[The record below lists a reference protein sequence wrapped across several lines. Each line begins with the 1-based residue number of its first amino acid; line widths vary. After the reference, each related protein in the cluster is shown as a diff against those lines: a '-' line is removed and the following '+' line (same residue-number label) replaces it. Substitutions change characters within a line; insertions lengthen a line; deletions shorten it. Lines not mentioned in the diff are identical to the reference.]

1 MGPLAGMQVLDLT
14 SMVSGPVAAAML
26 ADQGAEVIKV
36 EPLHGEQMRHL
47 GTPHNGIPPTFF
59 SCNRGKQSIAVNL
72 KREDGQKVL
81 WQLIEK
87 ADVLLQNF
95 RPGAM
100 ERMGFGET
108 AVRARNERIIY
119 VSISGFGETGPYADQ
134 RVYDPVIQA
143 LSGAT
148 DIQANRL
155 TREPEMFRVIVAD
168 KVSSLTVAQAVSS
181 ALFHRERSGEG
192 QHIRLSMLDA
202 MLAFFWPEGMGGLTY
217 ADAGFDPAERSGSMD
232 LIYPTRDGHITA
244 GVISDKE
251 WVGMC
256 RAIEREDL
264 IDDERFSTAR
274 ARGRNAQIRKEITRE
289 EIAKWPSEEILARLN
304 ANDVP
309 NAPLLRRTQLLDN
322 EQIVASDSIARTE
335 YEGFGEVRQARP
347 AARFSRTPGT
357 AGARAPMLGEH
368 SIDILARLGYSE
380 EDRRQLVENGVIVT
394 GENA

>member
-14 SMVSGPVAAAML
+14 SMVSGPVAGAML
-26 ADQGAEVIKV
+26 SDQGAEVIKI
-36 EPLHGEQMRHL
+36 EPPHGEQMRHL
-47 GTPHNGIPPTFF
+47 GQPHNGLPPTFF
-59 SCNRGKQSIAVNL
+59 SCNRGKKSIAVNL
-72 KREDGQKVL
+72 KREAGQEVL
-81 WQLIEK
+81 WRLIEQ

-100 ERMGFGET
+100 ERMGFDEET
-108 AVRARNERIIY
+108 VRARNPRIIY
-119 VSISGFGETGPYADQ
+119 VSISGFGETGPYVDQ

-155 TREPEMFRVIVAD
+155 TREPEMFRVIIAD

-304 ANDVP
+304 ENDVP

-357 AGARAPMLGEH
+357 VGAPAPMLGQH
-368 SIDILARLGYSE
+368 SIDILARLGYPE
-380 EDRRQLVENGVIVT
+380 EDQRQLIENGIIVT
-394 GENA
+394 GENV